1 MGDESQNDG
10 QGVDNARGR
19 AKTPPQREP
28 SPRDL
33 LMADLDER
41 IAAARVEDDETFLRT
56 ADPRAAALYAEMG
69 REARGREIQADSRTG
84 REDALTDPEAEA
96 IDQGIEQAEN
106 DQVLQAETQAEAAV
120 RISKKGADPLADY
133 VVRQDGKAMFK
144 TVVDGKQILIPLDKA
159 RAQLQKHL
167 AADARLMQ
175 AAEQKRQL
183 DAREAQL
190 RTTEATLAARAR
202 QSEATPIDDAA
213 LDTEAAE
220 LVQALVSRP
229 EAEAAKA
236 MASML
241 KKIRQAGAPQV
252 NEEAIVARAKAE
264 AKQEIAETEHRK
276 ALDSGYTDFLSTY
289 QDIAADSELMATADR
304 KTVAIAAEHPEWAP
318 GKVMM
323 EAGKQ
328 TRDWMKS
335 VGIATRPPTRA
346 PNEPNNRQVAK
357 SKLQPMPQS
366 RSARPAPTEDANAAD
381 DPMGYVA
388 AIRKSRGM
396 E

>member
-1 MGDESQNDG
+1 MSDPSQ
-10 QGVDNARGR
+10 
-19 AKTPPQREP
+19 KTPTGVAKGAPAPKTP
-28 SPRDL
+28 SERDL
-33 LMADLDER
+33 LMADLDAR
-41 IAAARVEDDETFLRT
+41 IAEARIKDDEEFLAT

-69 REARGREIQADSRTG
+69 REAKGREIQADSQTG
-84 REDALTDPEAEA
+84 REDALTEVEAEA
-96 IDQGIEQAEN
+96 IDDGEQQAE
-106 DQVLQAETQAEAAV
+106 DDAAAREAAAAV
-120 RISKKGADPLADY
+120 RISTKGADPLAEY

-190 RTTEATLAARAR
+190 RQTEATLQARAR
-202 QSEATPIDDAA
+202 QAEATPIDDEA
-213 LDTEAAE
+213 LDTEASE
-220 LVQALVSRP
+220 LVRALVSRP

-236 MASML
+236 MAATL
-241 KKIRQAGAPQV
+241 KKVRQATPRI

-264 AKQEIAETEHRK
+264 AKQEIAESEHRR
-276 ALDSGYTDFLSTY
+276 ALDAGFSEFTTAYP
-289 QDIAADSELMATADR
+289 DIAADSELFATADR
-304 KTVAIAAEHPEWAP
+304 KTDAIAAEHPEWSP

-335 VGIATRPPTRA
+335 VGIATRPSPRA

-366 RSARPAPTEDANAAD
+366 RSVRPAPAEDANAAD
-381 DPMGYVA
+381 DPLGYVA
-388 AIRKSRGM
+388 ALRKSRGM